1 MKKTGVTPD
10 FIAVDGGEGGTGAAP
25 MEFTNYVGSPGIYSL
40 ILVKNAL
47 TGFSL
52 RDRIRIFASGRVI
65 HGFDMIKL
73 LALGADVI
81 YSARAMMMAL
91 GCIQALRCNT
101 NRCPTGVATQN
112 PFLVA
117 GLVVKDKRKRVEMF
131 HKKTIESVAHLL
143 GAMGMTGPE
152 ELRPEHILRRIN
164 LTKIQN
170 YAELYDFLEDGA
182 LLKEPLPEQYVRAIR
197 EASAESFRP
206 VTAL

>member
-1 MKKTGVTPD
+1 MVQNT
-10 FIAVDGGEGGTGAAP
+10 
-25 MEFTNYVGSPGIYSL
+25 
-40 ILVKNAL
+40 L

-52 RDRIRIFASGRVI
+52 RDRVRIFAGGRVI

-101 NRCPTGVATQN
+101 NGCPTGVATQN
-112 PFLVA
+112 PSLVT

-170 YAELYDFLEDGA
+170 YAELYEFLEDGA
-182 LLKEPLPEQYVRAIR
+182 LLKKPPPEQYARVIR
-197 EASAESFRP
+197 ESSAENFRP
-206 VTAL
+206 ITAL